1 MRVVDTTF
9 LIDYLDGHDA
19 VRRYLEH
26 HPDVYVT
33 PAPVYTEVLQ
43 GEVYKSDRSTVD
55 LPGAR
60 NALDFVDVLDVDE
73 RLSVAAAEFAGDVF
87 PPGPKMG
94 AVDAIVGALARRE
107 NATVVSHDADLT
119 HPETRDVIDVDRYR
133 ESSTHD

>member
-19 VRRYLEH
+19 VRQYLEE

-33 PAPVYTEVLQ
+33 PAPAYTEVLQ
-43 GEVYKSDRSTVD
+43 GEVYKSNRSTVD
-55 LPGAR
+55 IPGVR
-60 NALDFVDVLDVDE
+60 DALDFVDVLEVGE

-107 NATVVSHDADLT
+107 RAVVVSHDSDLT
-119 HPETRDVIDVDRYR
+119 HAETRRVIDVDSYR
-133 ESSTHD
+133 E